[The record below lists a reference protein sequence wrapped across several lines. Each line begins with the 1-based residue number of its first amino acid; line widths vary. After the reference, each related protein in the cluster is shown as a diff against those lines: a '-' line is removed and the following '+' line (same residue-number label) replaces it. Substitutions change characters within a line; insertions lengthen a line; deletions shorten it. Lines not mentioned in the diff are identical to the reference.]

1 MEQWQKEQDKLKKR
15 GEPYDTLM
23 RPEPL
28 KINMAPLGEMDPD
41 QNIWITAKKPLND
54 VDTAHIHLY
63 SHHPT
68 DSLWYAE
75 PYRIGRKDSQTF
87 VLKAAWKPEMEYSLE
102 IDSAAF
108 QSIYGQASIAIKQGV
123 RVRSLDKYA
132 TLLMTLQ
139 GMEGKPVIAQLLD
152 GSDQVVKEATTHNGQ
167 AEFFYLK
174 AGKYYMRMIL
184 DENQN
189 GKWDTGDYDA
199 DRQPEKVYYY
209 PETIECRAKWDL
221 TLTWNPNARPFN
233 KQKPEQI
240 TKQKGEKAKSIKHR
254 NEERAKKL
262 GIEYIPN
269 NNL

>member
-1 MEQWQKEQDKLKKR
+1 M
-15 GEPYDTLM
+15 
-23 RPEPL
+23 
-28 KINMAPLGEMDPD
+28 
-41 QNIWITAKKPLND
+41 
-54 VDTAHIHLY
+54 
-63 SHHPT
+63 
-68 DSLWYAE
+68 
-75 PYRIGRKDSQTF
+75 
-87 VLKAAWKPEMEYSLE
+87 
-102 IDSAAF
+102 
-108 QSIYGQASIAIKQGV
+108 
-123 RVRSLDKYA
+123 
-132 TLLMTLQ
+132 
-139 GMEGKPVIAQLLD
+139 
-152 GSDQVVKEATTHNGQ
+152 VKEATTHNGQ

-184 DENQN
+184 DDNQN